1 MTSGDI
7 ENIKTDNEE
16 PNEGHVAQVPFSWF
30 SAVLLVFFGFS
41 SWIAINSLWV
51 ELPLLVNVLP
61 EGWNLPA
68 YLSILIQIANIGP
81 LAYVLFTRLCNAFG
95 HSKSDNIFK
104 RLVQPPER
112 LANYC
117 ILIIGVIAS
126 LLLMKYWDAV
136 VMMTGLP
143 ANAVYGQ
150 PITPE
155 ALYNHSLGLFLL
167 TFLLGMIDCMSS
179 VTFLAYLANTPAV
192 YAGALLFG
200 ETASGLLPSLY
211 ALGQGVNSASTCV
224 NGTAIYSEPRF
235 GVSIFMGLVAGTT
248 LLSFLAFLLLDCLP
262 SGLGRPV
269 TLAYRHHHSVPTSN
283 EQADQQQATNQ
294 SSNSNALCWV
304 CFVLMGYASCLTNGL
319 LPSLQS
325 FSTAAY
331 SSTTFHLAVTL
342 SGITAPI
349 VALVTT
355 AVYGYDQLGLCVR
368 SIIKCF
374 CGSTSDSTS
383 GNNEKQSAMASI
395 VGGRLAVALTAIGV
409 TGSVFAC
416 YAIYLAKASPNP
428 PEIYG
433 GGPAI
438 AVLTW
443 IMLAVTFGVQKT
455 WITLHMVKYGSQ
467 RNLRNLGIA
476 TQIGAFMGSL
486 ISFLLT
492 ATFNLFTSK
501 NPCS

>member
-7 ENIKTDNEE
+7 ENIKTEIEE

-30 SAVLLVFFGFS
+30 NAVLLVFFGFS
-41 SWIAINSLWV
+41 SWISINGLWV

-81 LAYVLFTRLCNAFG
+81 LTYVLFTRLCNAFG
-95 HSKSDNIFK
+95 HNKSDSIFK

-112 LANYC
+112 LANYG

-143 ANAVYGQ
+143 ANAVYGR

-167 TFLLGMIDCMSS
+167 TFLLGMINCMSS

-200 ETASGLLPSLY
+200 ETASGLLSSLY
-211 ALGQGVNSASTCV
+211 ALGQGVNSESTCV
-224 NGTAIYSEPRF
+224 NGTAIYSDPRF
-235 GVSIFMGLVAGTT
+235 GVSTFMGLVAGTT
-248 LLSFLAFLLLDCLP
+248 GLSFLAFLLLDCLP
-262 SGLGRPV
+262 SGLGRSV
-269 TLAYRHHHSVPTSN
+269 TLAYRRHHSVSTSS

-294 SSNSNALCWV
+294 SSNSNALCWF

-331 SSTTFHLAVTL
+331 SSNTFHLAVTL
-342 SGITAPI
+342 SGIAAPI

-355 AVYGYDQLGLCVR
+355 AIYGYDQLGLCVR
-368 SIIKCF
+368 SIIQCF
-374 CGSTSDSTS
+374 CRSNNTSED
-383 GNNEKQSAMASI
+383 NEKQSAIASI
-395 VGGRLAVALTAIGV
+395 VGGRLAATLTAIGV
-409 TGSVFAC
+409 MGSVFAC

-492 ATFNLFTSK
+492 AKFNLFTSK